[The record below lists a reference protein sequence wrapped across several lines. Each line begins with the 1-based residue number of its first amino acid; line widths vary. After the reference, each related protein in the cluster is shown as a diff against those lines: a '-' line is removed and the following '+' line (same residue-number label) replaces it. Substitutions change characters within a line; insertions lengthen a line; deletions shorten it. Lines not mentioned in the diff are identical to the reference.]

1 MPCVCW
7 HTQTQ
12 PPTQLFL
19 EYIMEVTIYDNNRT
33 MKIFLDTAD
42 TQAIKEGFATG
53 LIDGVTTNPT
63 LIMKSGRD
71 PEEVYQELIDL
82 GIPDISMEVVGT
94 GEEMV
99 AEGRRLA
106 NKFGKAQ
113 TTIKVPCT
121 RGGLAACR
129 VLSKDLI
136 KVNVTLI
143 FSQTQAILAAK
154 AGATYV
160 SPFVGRVDDNS
171 FGGLCLIKDIANVY
185 AKQNWKS
192 TEILGASIRGVRDVG
207 RAFEYGANICTI
219 PPGVFGKM
227 YNHVLTDAGLVQF
240 DKDWKAVTES

>member
-1 MPCVCW
+1 MNDPI
-7 HTQTQ
+7 
-12 PPTQLFL
+12 P
-19 EYIMEVTIYDNNRT
+19 T

-42 TQAIKEGFATG
+42 TEAIKEGYATG
-53 LIDGVTTNPT
+53 LIDGITTNPS
-63 LIMKSGRD
+63 LIMKSGRN
-71 PEEVYQELIDL
+71 PEDVYQELIDL

-94 GEEMV
+94 GEQMV
-99 AEGRRLA
+99 AEGRRLVE
-106 NKFGKAQ
+106 KFGKDQ

-143 FSQTQAILAAK
+143 FSPAQAILAAK

-185 AKQNWKS
+185 AKQNWKR
-192 TEILGASIRGVRDVG
+192 TEILAASIRNVRDVG

-219 PPGVFGKM
+219 PTGVFDKM
-227 YNHVLTDAGLVQF
+227 YKHVLTDAGLAQF
-240 DKDWKAVTES
+240 DKDWAEVQSHV